1 MSAVVPAAA
10 RLLKLLQH
18 LPAAQHAVAYG
29 SGVFHQPDLYK
40 PGDAGGPMIDF
51 LLAVDEAHATL
62 VCGEG
67 GGGAAEALG
76 VTHEVG

>member
-1 MSAVVPAAA
+1 MCPSAPAC
-10 RLLKLLQH
+10 
-18 LPAAQHAVAYG
+18 LPARPPAPPPPVLQGLVSLKQRH
-29 SGVFHQPDLYK
+29 P
-40 PGDAGGPMIDF
+40 F

-76 VTHEVG
+76 VAHEVG